1 MFGHRSSMIYTA
13 APARDMLN
21 RKVHVLHS
29 LPKYT
34 ADLVVCPSCPGIL
47 RAIHWQHGNNMLQ
60 YSLNIELWSV
70 HCTHLLGTWRHWRT
84 SVFNLVQMKL
94 YTNPIFPRELHV
106 RKSVL
111 LVNLVFLGLQ

>member
-1 MFGHRSSMIYTA
+1 MSSQAVSLKPNDPIPVLRSTHGQERSENFQAENLQEQQSGRTMFGHRSSMIYTA

-60 YSLNIELWSV
+60 Y
-70 HCTHLLGTWRHWRT
+70 
-84 SVFNLVQMKL
+84 
-94 YTNPIFPRELHV
+94 
-106 RKSVL
+106 
-111 LVNLVFLGLQ
+111 FL